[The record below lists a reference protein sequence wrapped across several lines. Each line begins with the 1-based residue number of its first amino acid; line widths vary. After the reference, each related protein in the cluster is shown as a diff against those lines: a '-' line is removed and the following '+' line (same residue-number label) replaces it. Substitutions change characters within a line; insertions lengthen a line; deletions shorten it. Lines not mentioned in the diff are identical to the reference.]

1 MITYS
6 GLRLY
11 FFSFSSKW
19 DRSLRS
25 APMIQKRSELRL
37 WASEQSESEANT
49 VRHFG
54 NASIVKGGIL
64 FVWHCMT
71 TAFACYL
78 MSKSL

>member
-11 FFSFSSKW
+11 FLSFSSKW

-37 WASEQSESEANT
+37 WASEQGEGEAHT

-54 NASIVKGGIL
+54 IASGVRGGSCFI
-64 FVWHCMT
+64 
-71 TAFACYL
+71 
-78 MSKSL
+78 